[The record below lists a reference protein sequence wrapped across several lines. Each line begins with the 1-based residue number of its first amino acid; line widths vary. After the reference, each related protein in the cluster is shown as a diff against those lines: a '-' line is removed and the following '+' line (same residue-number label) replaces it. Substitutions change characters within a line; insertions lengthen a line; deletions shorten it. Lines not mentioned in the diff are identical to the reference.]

1 MGKKDRMKNGL
12 QSLFEDNST
21 EAEDN
26 AEARDEEGSGTLTT
40 VRLSLI
46 EPDRK
51 QPRKNFDEEKLSEL
65 AENIAQVGVL
75 QPIIVRPAKAEGRY
89 TIVAGERRWRAAR
102 IAGLTEVPVI
112 VREID
117 DALAAQLALI
127 ENLQREDL
135 DPVEEARAFKRLKSA
150 FSMTQEEIAKA
161 IGRSRS
167 AVANSLRLLELE
179 PECIEALEQRKI
191 TAGHARALLAKQS
204 RDSQLVLLQVI
215 LSEELSVR
223 EAEKLAAEKAPA
235 KRPPERRSS
244 MMSSSDKAMEEYR
257 LSMKDTFGVD
267 AVFKKG
273 SGGKLTMK
281 VSFDGE
287 DEMKEFLKRL
297 MDK

>member
-26 AEARDEEGSGTLTT
+26 AEARDEGGSGTLTT

-191 TAGHARALLAKQS
+191 TAGHARALLAKQN

>member
-223 EAEKLAAEKAPA
+223 EAEKLAAEKTPA

>member
-26 AEARDEEGSGTLTT
+26 AEARDEGGSGTLTT

-191 TAGHARALLAKQS
+191 TAGHARALLAKQN

-223 EAEKLAAEKAPA
+223 EAEKLAAEKTPA